1 MCQPDALILEN
12 RPRWNPDEA
21 HGGRLRH
28 WGRAA
33 LELRRVR
40 RASARIPL
48 RGNPGSASTSKVP
61 GKASREPGSSVTRA
75 FSESFKKASKAVTSA
90 GAATRTQEEEKS
102 PSPPQSSVS
111 LWQVGGQG
119 LGVKG
124 DKRDR
129 AVSDNQ
135 LKLNGKT
142 LDQANYSQKK
152 KKKERIE
159 GRSKIKP
166 RLAPSLRSYFR
177 ARPEDIVL
185 VPGQG
190 KMDTPV
196 VKNIGNGI
204 DSGKGVEEG
213 SPSLVDNLTCRESI
227 QVGSD
232 ASMAC
237 QGGNLSTPRQE
248 EEGLVELVASP
259 PLDQS
264 VAPDLR

>member
-1 MCQPDALILEN
+1 MCQPYALIPGSP
-12 RPRWNPDEA
+12 PRWKTDEA
-21 HGGRLRH
+21 PGERLRH
-28 WGRAA
+28 WGRAM

-40 RASARIPL
+40 RGTARITL

-61 GKASREPGSSVTRA
+61 GKVSREPGSAVTRA
-75 FSESFKKASKAVTSA
+75 FSETFKTASKAVAGA

-119 LGVKG
+119 LGVRV

-129 AVSDNQ
+129 EVRDNQ
-135 LKLNGKT
+135 VKLKGKAS
-142 LDQANYSQKK
+142 DQANYLQKK
-152 KKKERIE
+152 KKKEGIE
-159 GRSKIKP
+159 GRSKINH

-185 VPGQG
+185 VLGQG

-196 VKNIGNGI
+196 VKDIGNGT
-204 DSGKGVEEG
+204 DAGKGAEEG
-213 SPSLVDNLTCRESI
+213 FPSLVDNLTLRENI

-232 ASMAC
+232 AAMTC
-237 QGGNLSTPRQE
+237 QGGNLPTPRQE
-248 EEGLVELVASP
+248 EEGLVELITSP
-259 PLDQS
+259 SLDQS
-264 VAPDLR
+264 VAPT